1 MAAPVTP
8 GSLSARCTIA
18 KIVRRASAGVF
29 FTRLKSN
36 SVMISPAALKPGL
49 SPAALRAPRKNN
61 PAAKSSMSESD
72 LRHDRNVA
80 RRKEAAETSDTRRLA
95 YLFFEVFD
103 QIGLSR
109 FERRTQAKEQR
120 RDDTE

>member
-1 MAAPVTP
+1 
-8 GSLSARCTIA
+8 
-18 KIVRRASAGVF
+18 
-29 FTRLKSN
+29 
-36 SVMISPAALKPGL
+36 
-49 SPAALRAPRKNN
+49 
-61 PAAKSSMSESD
+61 MSESD